1 MRGASDRAR
10 TGRSSGRP
18 ARRSARRSSRRATRD
33 GKTPVMAACAS
44 SRRPSAPTSERTA
57 WTSVRRHL
65 EAEGGGESV
74 TGIAFTPIR
83 QARASGEIVSQIEHA
98 IFEGE
103 LKRGDRLESERELAE
118 RFGVSRI
125 TVRDALRVLEA
136 RGLVHVKVGAS
147 GGAFVTETNA
157 DQVAESISTMIL
169 LRRMTLSGL
178 AEARTVVETAT
189 CEFAAERADAAAI
202 KRIEQTV
209 EKGRS
214 VVREQA
220 PHTEASMDFHVAV
233 ADAANN
239 ELLAATVAAY
249 RDLLVQTLHDMRD
262 VRSAKTTQ
270 KAHEEIL
277 DAIKSH
283 EPEAARKLMLEH
295 LQDFEKRLRRWLATQ
310 EQTAIVARARHR
322 RTG

>member
-1 MRGASDRAR
+1 M
-10 TGRSSGRP
+10 SGV
-18 ARRSARRSSRRATRD
+18 S
-33 GKTPVMAACAS
+33 
-44 SRRPSAPTSERTA
+44 
-57 WTSVRRHL
+57 
-65 EAEGGGESV
+65 
-74 TGIAFTPIR
+74 FTPIR
-83 QARASGEIVSQIEHA
+83 QARASGEIVSQIERA
-98 IFEGE
+98 IFDGE
-103 LKRGDRLESERELAE
+103 LQTGDRLESERELAE

-147 GGAFVTETNA
+147 GGAFVSDTNV
-157 DQVAESISTMIL
+157 DQVAESISTMIQL
-169 LRRMTLSGL
+169 QRMTLSGV

-189 CEFAAERADAAAI
+189 SELAAERADEADI
-202 KRIEQTV
+202 KRIEQSV
-209 EKGRS
+209 EKGRL

-233 ADAANN
+233 ALAAKN
-239 ELLAATVAAY
+239 ELLSATVAAY

-270 KAHEEIL
+270 KAHEEIV
-277 DAIKSH
+277 DAIRSH
-283 EPEAARKLMLEH
+283 DPEAARKLMLEH

-310 EQTAIVARARHR
+310 EQPAIVARARHR

>member
-1 MRGASDRAR
+1 M
-10 TGRSSGRP
+10 SG
-18 ARRSARRSSRRATRD
+18 
-33 GKTPVMAACAS
+33 V
-44 SRRPSAPTSERTA
+44 
-57 WTSVRRHL
+57 
-65 EAEGGGESV
+65 
-74 TGIAFTPIR
+74 AFTPIR
-83 QARASGEIVSQIEHA
+83 QARASGEIVLQIERA
-98 IFEGE
+98 IFDGE
-103 LKRGDRLESERELAE
+103 LQTGDRLESERELAE

-147 GGAFVTETNA
+147 GGAFVSDTNV
-157 DQVAESISTMIL
+157 DQVAESISTMIQ
-169 LRRMTLSGL
+169 LRRMTLSGV

-189 CEFAAERADAAAI
+189 CELAAERADEADI

-233 ADAANN
+233 AIAAKN
-239 ELLAATVAAY
+239 ELLSATVAAY

-270 KAHEEIL
+270 RAHEEIL
-277 DAIKSH
+277 EAIRSH
-283 EPEAARKLMLEH
+283 DPEAARKLMLEH

-310 EQTAIVARARHR
+310 EQPAIVARARHR

>member
-1 MRGASDRAR
+1 V
-10 TGRSSGRP
+10 SG
-18 ARRSARRSSRRATRD
+18 
-33 GKTPVMAACAS
+33 V
-44 SRRPSAPTSERTA
+44 
-57 WTSVRRHL
+57 
-65 EAEGGGESV
+65 
-74 TGIAFTPIR
+74 AFTPIR
-83 QARASGEIVSQIEHA
+83 QARASGEIVSQIERA
-98 IFEGE
+98 IFDGE
-103 LKRGDRLESERELAE
+103 LQTGDRLESERELAE

-147 GGAFVTETNA
+147 GGAFVSDTNV
-157 DQVAESISTMIL
+157 DQVAESISTMIQ
-169 LRRMTLSGL
+169 LRRMTLSGV

-189 CEFAAERADAAAI
+189 SELAAERADAAAI
-202 KRIEQTV
+202 LRIEQTV
-209 EKGRS
+209 DKGRS

-220 PHTEASMDFHVAV
+220 PHTEVSMDFHVAV
-233 ADAANN
+233 ADAAKN

-310 EQTAIVARARHR
+310 EQAAIVARARHR

>member
-1 MRGASDRAR
+1 VS
-10 TGRSSGRP
+10 
-18 ARRSARRSSRRATRD
+18 
-33 GKTPVMAACAS
+33 
-44 SRRPSAPTSERTA
+44 
-57 WTSVRRHL
+57 
-65 EAEGGGESV
+65 
-74 TGIAFTPIR
+74 GIAFTPVR
-83 QARASGEIVSQIEHA
+83 QARASGEIVSQIERA
-98 IFEGE
+98 IFTGE
-103 LKRGDRLESERELAE
+103 LKKGDRLESERELAE
-118 RFGVSRI
+118 RFKVSRI

-136 RGLVHVKVGAS
+136 RGLVYVKVGAS
-147 GGAFVTETNA
+147 GGAFVTETNV

-169 LRRMTLSGL
+169 LRQMTLSGV

-189 CEFAAERADAAAI
+189 CELAAERADTKAI
-202 KRIEQTV
+202 QRIALTV
-209 EKGRS
+209 DHGRS

-233 ADAANN
+233 ADAAGN

-262 VRSAKTTQ
+262 VRSARATQ

-277 DAIKSH
+277 DSIRSH
-283 EPEAARKLMLEH
+283 DPEAARSLMLAH

-310 EQTAIVARARHR
+310 GQTDVVGPARRRPA

>member
-1 MRGASDRAR
+1 
-10 TGRSSGRP
+10 
-18 ARRSARRSSRRATRD
+18 
-33 GKTPVMAACAS
+33 
-44 SRRPSAPTSERTA
+44 
-57 WTSVRRHL
+57 
-65 EAEGGGESV
+65 V
-74 TGIAFTPIR
+74 TDIAFTPIR

-136 RGLVHVKVGAS
+136 RGLVLVKVGAS

-202 KRIEQTV
+202 KRIEQMV

-214 VVREQA
+214 VVREQT

-239 ELLAATVAAY
+239 ELLSATVAAY

-262 VRSAKTTQ
+262 VRSAKMTQ

-277 DAIKSH
+277 DAIRAH
-283 EPEAARKLMLEH
+283 DPDAARKLMLEH
-295 LQDFEKRLRRWLATQ
+295 LRDFEKRLRRWLATQ
-310 EQTAIVARARHR
+310 EQATIVTRARHR
-322 RTG
+322 PARTG

>member
-1 MRGASDRAR
+1 M
-10 TGRSSGRP
+10 TF
-18 ARRSARRSSRRATRD
+18 
-33 GKTPVMAACAS
+33 TPV
-44 SRRPSAPTSERTA
+44 
-57 WTSVRRHL
+57 
-65 EAEGGGESV
+65 
-74 TGIAFTPIR
+74 R
-83 QARASGEIVSQIEHA
+83 QARASGEIVTQIERA
-98 IFEGE
+98 IFEGAI
-103 LKRGDRLESERELAE
+103 KSGDRLESERELAE

-169 LRRMTLSGL
+169 LRKMTLSGV

-189 CEFAAERADAAAI
+189 CELAAERADAEAVLN
-202 KRIEQTV
+202 IERSV

-233 ADAANN
+233 ADASGN
-239 ELLAATVAAY
+239 ELLKATVAAY
-249 RDLLVQTLHDMRD
+249 RDLLIQTLHDMRD
-262 VRSAKTTQ
+262 VRSARATQ

-277 DAIKSH
+277 DAIRSRD
-283 EPEAARKLMLEH
+283 PEAARSLMLAH

-310 EQTAIVARARHR
+310 EPSGIATRARRKPSR
-322 RTG
+322 RA

>member
-1 MRGASDRAR
+1 M
-10 TGRSSGRP
+10 
-18 ARRSARRSSRRATRD
+18 
-33 GKTPVMAACAS
+33 
-44 SRRPSAPTSERTA
+44 
-57 WTSVRRHL
+57 
-65 EAEGGGESV
+65 
-74 TGIAFTPIR
+74 AFTPVR
-83 QARASGEIVSQIEHA
+83 QVRASGEIVTQIERA
-98 IFEGE
+98 IFDGD
-103 LKRGDRLESERELAE
+103 LKSGDRLESERELAE

-147 GGAFVTETNA
+147 GGAFVSETNA

-169 LRRMTLSGL
+169 LRKMTLSGV

-189 CEFAAERADAAAI
+189 CELAAERADGGAI
-202 KRIEQTV
+202 ERIERSV

-233 ADAANN
+233 ADASGN
-239 ELLAATVAAY
+239 ELLKATVAAY

-262 VRSAKTTQ
+262 VRSARATQ

-277 DAIKSH
+277 DAIRSH
-283 EPEAARKLMLEH
+283 DPEAARSLMLAH

-310 EQTAIVARARHR
+310 EQNEIVTRAHR
-322 RTG
+322 RSARSG

>member
-1 MRGASDRAR
+1 M
-10 TGRSSGRP
+10 SGV
-18 ARRSARRSSRRATRD
+18 S
-33 GKTPVMAACAS
+33 
-44 SRRPSAPTSERTA
+44 
-57 WTSVRRHL
+57 
-65 EAEGGGESV
+65 
-74 TGIAFTPIR
+74 FTPIR
-83 QARASGEIVSQIEHA
+83 QARASGEIVSQIERA
-98 IFEGE
+98 IFDGE
-103 LKRGDRLESERELAE
+103 LQTGDRLESERELAE

-147 GGAFVTETNA
+147 GGAFVSDTNV
-157 DQVAESISTMIL
+157 DQVAESISTMIQ
-169 LRRMTLSGL
+169 LRRMTLSGV

-189 CEFAAERADAAAI
+189 SELAAERADPAAI
-202 KRIEQTV
+202 LRIEQTV

-233 ADAANN
+233 ADAAKN

-283 EPEAARKLMLEH
+283 DPEAARKLMLEH

-310 EQTAIVARARHR
+310 EQAAIVVAERVSTARR
-322 RTG
+322 GG